1 MQCMGEHWLHAPHLP
16 FLCFAQKLFPS
27 TCCRKRSSNA
37 SAVSMLMT
45 KSEITVGDTGFGE
58 LVTFS
63 LYSYIQNNK
72 KSIFVQYLFL
82 AGPAPYPQSLADGLL
97 TRRVAFGLQILSSR
111 IGFNYYLYYLF
122 TVLVEPTICCFSQ
135 GGTVVSTW

>member
-1 MQCMGEHWLHAPHLP
+1 
-16 FLCFAQKLFPS
+16 
-27 TCCRKRSSNA
+27 
-37 SAVSMLMT
+37 MLMT

-97 TRRVAFGLQILSSR
+97 SGKCVPLEQRMFPFGDRRPFLLTP
-111 IGFNYYLYYLF
+111 LL
-122 TVLVEPTICCFSQ
+122 
-135 GGTVVSTW
+135 

>member
-1 MQCMGEHWLHAPHLP
+1 
-16 FLCFAQKLFPS
+16 
-27 TCCRKRSSNA
+27 
-37 SAVSMLMT
+37 MLMT

-82 AGPAPYPQSLADGLL
+82 AEPAPYPQSLADGLL
-97 TRRVAFGLQILSSR
+97 TNDTTGRVQSMLRL
-111 IGFNYYLYYLF
+111 L
-122 TVLVEPTICCFSQ
+122 
-135 GGTVVSTW
+135 